1 MNSFAR
7 KFSILLEATPEDAI
21 PDEGLEGDTLSSDE
35 GGGDINPLGLDQGTP
50 SGAFDDVPENPAVA
64 LRQQQYGQTMTTL
77 RNWVEEVEGWVTT
90 LNGLDNNSINAQ
102 LNKADCD
109 SIMADVQRSESKKI
123 SRLAQ
128 DLSSLSESLKQYLLS
143 AEQKANSRETI

>member
-1 MNSFAR
+1 MNTFAK
-7 KFSILLEATPEDAI
+7 KFNVLLEQAPEEAI
-21 PDEGLEGDTLSSDE
+21 TDEAGLETPGAEAPQGD
-35 GGGDINPLGLDQGTP
+35 LGLDQGTP
-50 SGAFDDVPENPAVA
+50 EDAFNDVPDNPAVA
-64 LRQQQYGQTMTTL
+64 LRQQQYGQTMDTL
-77 RNWVEEVEGWVTT
+77 REWVGEVEGWVER
-90 LNGLDNNSINAQ
+90 LNGLEGDSINAQ

-109 SIMADVQRSESKKI
+109 SIMADVGRSESKKI

>member
-1 MNSFAR
+1 MNTFAK
-7 KFSILLEATPEDAI
+7 KFSILLEQTPDPAIEAEDPSAEAL
-21 PDEGLEGDTLSSDE
+21 PVDPGGDEG
-35 GGGDINPLGLDQGTP
+35 NPLGLDQGTP
-50 SGAFDDVPENPAVA
+50 ADSFDDVPDNPAVA
-64 LRQQQYGQTMTTL
+64 LRQQQYGQTMDTL
-77 RNWVEEVEGWVTT
+77 RGWVDQVEGWVDQ
-90 LNGLDNNSINAQ
+90 LNGLDSNSINAQ

>member
-7 KFSILLEATPEDAI
+7 KFSILLEATPEDPI
-21 PDEGLEGDTLSSDE
+21 PDEGLEGDTLSNAED
-35 GGGDINPLGLDQGTP
+35 GGDMNPLGLDQGTP
-50 SGAFDDVPENPAVA
+50 SGEFDDVPTNPAVA
-64 LRQQQYGQTMTTL
+64 LRQQQYGQTMETL
-77 RNWVEEVEGWVTT
+77 RSWIDEVEGWVTT
-90 LNGLDNNSINAQ
+90 LNGLDNDSINAQ
-102 LNKADCD
+102 LNSADCD

-143 AEQKANSRETI
+143 AQQKAESRETI

>member
-1 MNSFAR
+1 MSMNTFAK
-7 KFSILLEATPEDAI
+7 KFNILLEEAPGEAIADDA
-21 PDEGLEGDTLSSDE
+21 GLETPGEDPSAEGD
-35 GGGDINPLGLDQGTP
+35 LGLDQGTP
-50 SGAFDDVPENPAVA
+50 QDTFNDVPDNPAVA
-64 LRQQQYGQTMTTL
+64 LRQQQYGQTMDTL
-77 RNWVEEVEGWVTT
+77 RQWVGEVEGWVER
-90 LNGLDNNSINAQ
+90 LNGLEGDSINAQ

-109 SIMADVQRSESKKI
+109 SIMADVGRSESKKI